1 MGRRAVLIGG
11 AGVAAL
17 VGTGGVALLAPRPP
31 ARGRK
36 NLSVTEAGVALAL
49 AEVLFREG
57 PTPADADVLGRLD
70 LAVGEMHPET
80 RRLFLIGLR
89 ALEYATLPS
98 FLGRF
103 SRLDLERRVAA
114 VRSWE
119 KRPYLWSA
127 AMVSLRFQVG
137 MAYFESDVARQ
148 ACGWS
153 LGCTPSGAAD

>member
-1 MGRRAVLIGG
+1 MLIGG

-17 VGTGGVALLAPRPP
+17 VGSGGVALLAPRPH

-36 NLSVTEAGVALAL
+36 NLSTTEAAVALAL

-57 PTPADADVLGRLD
+57 PTAEEADVVGRVD
-70 LAVGEMHPET
+70 EAVGEMHPDT

-98 FLGRF
+98 FLSRF

-127 AMVSLRFQVG
+127 ALVSLRFQVG
-137 MAYFESDVARQ
+137 MAYFESDAARA
-148 ACGWS
+148 ACGWG